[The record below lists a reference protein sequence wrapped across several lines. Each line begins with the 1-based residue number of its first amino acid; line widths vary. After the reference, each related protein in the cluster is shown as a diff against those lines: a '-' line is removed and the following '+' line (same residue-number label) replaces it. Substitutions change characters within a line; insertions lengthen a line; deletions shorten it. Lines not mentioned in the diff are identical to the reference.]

1 MKIKKLIVILSLA
14 CSINTLVY
22 AASNASPTA
31 SIASQINPETQLNK
45 QVMNYDALIK
55 KYKISETSNIQK
67 LTTALKNV
75 DIAKLSAPEQTAL
88 AESIKSF
95 NDSLDIKDNRQ
106 AITGKSMSFVE
117 SVITKYFPALAKRI
131 GPKLNWKG
139 VVEAEGTLSS
149 HDLAAMLHK
158 PDVQLVKPSVEYGAG
173 ELPTYQDQDR
183 KLKYTSSIIIHD
195 TSSEG
200 SLDDVD
206 NVEKLRYGRNEYIH
220 DFQGRQTGTLNEFK
234 SEINIYKKT
243 IKKYNIAE
251 QPNVKQLTDAIENEA
266 KTNFDK
272 RSINERSALI
282 ISLNKLN
289 IGLASEPNRE
299 KLVNT
304 PLKEAVNAKGI
315 ETETPQDLQAQLS
328 NLNDES
334 QTKSTDEFKPTSIL
348 TKAKVNKERVKKQVQ
363 FPDTIDEERKITLD
377 KEKDDSS
384 ATEAEHPH
392 PTTAPPSVRER
403 TNVTVPKETAPQI
416 RPEME

>member
-1 MKIKKLIVILSLA
+1 M
-14 CSINTLVY
+14 VY

-31 SIASQINPETQLNK
+31 SIASQINPETQLNT
-45 QVMNYDALIK
+45 QVKNYDALIK

-67 LTTALKNV
+67 LTTALKDV
-75 DIAKLSAPEQTAL
+75 GIAKLSAPEQTAL
-88 AESIKSF
+88 AESIKRF
-95 NDSLDIKDNRQ
+95 NDSLAIKDNRQ

-158 PDVQLVKPSVEYGAG
+158 PDVQLVEPSVDYGIG
-173 ELPTYQDQDR
+173 ELPTYQDQDPALTY
-183 KLKYTSSIIIHD
+183 KGSIVVHDKSSQ
-195 TSSEG
+195 G
-200 SLDDVD
+200 SLHNVD
-206 NVEKLRYGRNEYIH
+206 NVEKLHYGRNHRIH
-220 DFQGRQTGTLNEFK
+220 DFQGRQTSTLEEFK

-251 QPNVKQLTDAIENEA
+251 QPNVKQLTDAIENEAKTNENEA

-348 TKAKVNKERVKKQVQ
+348 TKAKVNKEGVKKQVQ

-392 PTTAPPSVRER
+392 PTAAPPSVRER

>member
-1 MKIKKLIVILSLA
+1 MNFDKGLAMKIKKLIVILSLA
-14 CSINTLVY
+14 CGINTLVY
-22 AASNASPTA
+22 AASNASSTA
-31 SIASQINPETQLNK
+31 SIASQINPATQLNE
-45 QVMNYDALIK
+45 QVKNYDALIK
-55 KYKISETSNIQK
+55 QYKISKKSNIQK
-67 LTTALKNV
+67 LTTALKDV
-75 DIAKLSAPEQTAL
+75 DTTKLSASEKTAL

-95 NDSLDIKDNRQ
+95 NDSLAIKDNRQ

-139 VVEAEGTLSS
+139 VVEAEGTPSS
-149 HDLAAMLHK
+149 HDLAAMLHT
-158 PDVQLVKPSVEYGAG
+158 PDVQLVKPSVDHGIG
-173 ELPTYQDQDR
+173 EQATYQDPA
-183 KLKYTSSIIIHD
+183 LKYSGSIVVHD
-195 TSSEG
+195 KTSEG
-200 SLDDVD
+200 SLHNVE
-206 NVEKLRYGRNEYIH
+206 NVEKLHYGRNERIH
-220 DFQGRQTGTLNEFK
+220 DFQGRQTGTLEEFQ
-234 SEINIYKKT
+234 SEINTYKDT
-243 IKKYNIAE
+243 IEKYKMAE

-266 KTNFDK
+266 KNNFDK

-315 ETETPQDLQAQLS
+315 KTPQDLQAELS
-328 NLNDES
+328 SLNGES

-348 TKAKVNKERVKKQVQ
+348 TKAKVNNKERVKKQVQ
-363 FPDTIDEERKITLD
+363 FPDTLDEERKITLG

-384 ATEAEHPH
+384 ETEAEYPH
-392 PTTAPPSVRER
+392 PTAAPVREP
-403 TNVTVPKETAPQI
+403 TTVPKPAQI

>member
-31 SIASQINPETQLNK
+31 SIASQINPATELNN
-45 QVMNYDALIK
+45 QVENYDALIK

-75 DIAKLSAPEQTAL
+75 DIAELSAPEQTAL
-88 AESIKSF
+88 AESIRSF
-95 NDSLDIKDNRQ
+95 NDSLAIKDNRQ

-158 PDVQLVKPSVEYGAG
+158 PDVRRVEPSVKYGAG
-173 ELPTYQDQDR
+173 EQATYQDR
-183 KLKYTSSIIIHD
+183 TLKYTGSIIVHD
-195 TSSEG
+195 KSSQG
-200 SLDDVD
+200 SLHNVD
-206 NVEKLRYGRNEYIH
+206 NVEKLHYGRNHRIH
-220 DFQGRQTGTLNEFK
+220 DFQGRQTGTLEEFQ